1 MAEKDDWRLTGQGR
15 FLGGAVVRFA
25 AYVRA
30 REDWD
35 HDHCAFCWAKFMEA
49 GAGEGL
55 HEGYV
60 TEDGYYWICGRFA
73 RTLGGIGVKGKG
85 RICG

>member
-1 MAEKDDWRLTGQGR
+1 VQ
-15 FLGGAVVRFA
+15 FAV
-25 AYVRA
+25 YVRP

-35 HDHCAFCWAKFMEA
+35 HDHCAFCWAKFLVA

-60 TEDGYYWICGRFA
+60 TEDGYHWICGRCFEDF
-73 RTLGGIGVKGKG
+73 REEFGWTGGGGEFEI
-85 RICG
+85 